1 MVYPCVLSILAC
13 LEQSRSCLY
22 WGDVVRWGEGG
33 LDFRIHRERKWPTNM
48 CPLAHNICIE
58 KKNVNR
64 CYFLDTCRQDRYTV
78 TLSGGISTFLYWQT
92 KYFKRI
98 RLFTLLIL
106 TLTTPTHTISF
117 CLGNHGSLQSWL
129 TTASHV
135 FGAFKNACLF
145 TNLVCLYG
153 ICLLRSIMRSFPSF
167 LLLICLVNARFSKL
181 SFHIVF
187 FHYLWPFFA

>member
-1 MVYPCVLSILAC
+1 MDLIFGFIVKESGPRTCA
-13 LEQSRSCLY
+13 
-22 WGDVVRWGEGG
+22 
-33 LDFRIHRERKWPTNM
+33 HWPTTFVSK
-48 CPLAHNICIE
+48 

-92 KYFKRI
+92 KYFKQI